1 VPDAALLAFLEVD
14 ELLVDVSSLSGVDL
28 KQAMHAVHNTHTQ
41 PRQTFQPFAVVQAQ
55 LQIGDDLVSFL
66 HNYT

>member
-28 KQAMHAVHNTHTQ
+28 KQAMHAVHNTHTHNHVK
-41 PRQTFQPFAVVQAQ
+41 PSNPLLLSKRNYR
-55 LQIGDDLVSFL
+55 LVM
-66 HNYT
+66 TW